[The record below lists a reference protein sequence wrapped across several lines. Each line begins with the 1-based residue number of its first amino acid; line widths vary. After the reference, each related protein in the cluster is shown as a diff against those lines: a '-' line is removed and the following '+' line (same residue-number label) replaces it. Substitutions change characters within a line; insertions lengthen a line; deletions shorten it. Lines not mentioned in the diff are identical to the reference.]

1 MNTWTII
8 LIAGLG
14 SYLLRMSM
22 ISSDRLRLPTRLD
35 SSVALV
41 APAAFAAL
49 AVTSLAGLVLG
60 AGVAHGLSGE
70 ALTVAVPVLLAVT
83 VATLAV
89 ARTGRPYLAV
99 VAGMPTFWVMTAL
112 MSR

>member
-1 MNTWTII
+1 MNAWTII

-22 ISSDRLRLPTRLD
+22 ISSDRLRLPPRLD
-35 SSVALV
+35 DSVALV

-49 AVTSLAGLVLG
+49 AVTSLAVLVLG
-60 AGVAHGLSGE
+60 AGVAHGLS
-70 ALTVAVPVLLAVT
+70 AQARTVAVPMLLAVA
-83 VATLAV
+83 VAMLAV

-99 VAGMPTFWVMTAL
+99 VAGMPTFWLMAAL